1 MFIQRRFLK
10 KRNNWSMF
18 EAGRKNTFAEG
29 MIGQFSYD
37 FREKIRT
44 SLNNGGWDTVSGR
57 SFSWTGARIL
67 WTSVARTGGMFLK
80 RAKVERI

>member
-1 MFIQRRFLK
+1 
-10 KRNNWSMF
+10 MF

-29 MIGQFSYD
+29 TIGQFSYE

-57 SFSWTGARIL
+57 SFSWTGCEN
-67 WTSVARTGGMFLK
+67 SVDLSGADRRNVSEEGQSGEDLIKTGGWGWR
-80 RAKVERI
+80 RA